1 MNHVV
6 LIIYAL
12 QTVYMKDSE
21 VKIAFSVQ
29 AVHDDA
35 DDDAWTRR
43 RASNDR
49 AVASSSSSSSS
60 SDGTV
65 GATRGEDAYEDE

>member
-1 MNHVV
+1 MC
-6 LIIYAL
+6 
-12 QTVYMKDSE
+12 YMKDSE
-21 VKIAFSVQ
+21 VCKNSHSVR

-35 DDDAWTRR
+35 DDDAWTRG

-60 SDGTV
+60 RDGAV